1 MAAGQLAAR
10 EGDSCDY
17 DGFPS
22 HKKKGRKPRG
32 SMSQINLN
40 LQKMINERC
49 NSPTQQSDTGEGLGW
64 RTNEERSDQWNQ
76 WIRNSKIRQV
86 LLRESY
92 KGAQRRRRYAGSVTA
107 TG

>member
-1 MAAGQLAAR
+1 MLGWLQVAAR

-49 NSPTQQSDTGEGLGW
+49 NLRPSPTQQSDTGEGLGW
-64 RTNEERSDQWNQ
+64 RT
-76 WIRNSKIRQV
+76 K
-86 LLRESY
+86 
-92 KGAQRRRRYAGSVTA
+92 
-107 TG
+107 